1 MREFTGPTFERRDAN
16 DQVFQASVGALAIAA
31 SFAVSATPAAAGW
44 HGHGYGYG
52 IGAGLLGAAII
63 GGAIAASQPT
73 YAAPVYGGCELRRRP
88 VYNRFG
94 EVIGLRRIRV
104 CY

>member
-1 MREFTGPTFERRDAN
+1 MTKFSKTTLT
-16 DQVFQASVGALAIAA
+16 ASIGALAIAA

-44 HGHGYGYG
+44 HGHGYGG
-52 IGAGLLGAAII
+52 GLAVGLLGAAIV
-63 GGAIAASQPT
+63 GGAIVASQPT
-73 YAAPVYGGCELRRRP
+73 YAAPVYGGGCELQRRP

-94 EVIGLRRIRV
+94 DVIGFRRIRV

>member
-1 MREFTGPTFERRDAN
+1 MTKFSKTTLT
-16 DQVFQASVGALAIAA
+16 ASIGALAIAA

-52 IGAGLLGAAII
+52 GGIAAGLLGAAIV
-63 GGAIAASQPT
+63 GGAIASSQPT

-88 VYNRFG
+88 IVNRFG
-94 EVIGLRRIRV
+94 EVVGYRRPVRV

>member
-1 MREFTGPTFERRDAN
+1 MTKFSKTTLT
-16 DQVFQASVGALAIAA
+16 ASIGALAIAA

-52 IGAGLLGAAII
+52 GGLAAGLLGAAIV
-63 GGAIAASQPT
+63 GGAIASSQPT
-73 YAAPVYGGCELRRRP
+73 SAAPLYDGGCELQRRP

-94 EVIGLRRIRV
+94 DVIGFRRIRV

>member
-1 MREFTGPTFERRDAN
+1 MTKFSKTTLT
-16 DQVFQASVGALAIAA
+16 ASIGALAIVA

-44 HGHGYGYG
+44 HGHRGV
-52 IGAGLLGAAII
+52 GAGLAVGLLGAAIV

-94 EVIGLRRIRV
+94 DVIGFRRIRV
-104 CY
+104 CF